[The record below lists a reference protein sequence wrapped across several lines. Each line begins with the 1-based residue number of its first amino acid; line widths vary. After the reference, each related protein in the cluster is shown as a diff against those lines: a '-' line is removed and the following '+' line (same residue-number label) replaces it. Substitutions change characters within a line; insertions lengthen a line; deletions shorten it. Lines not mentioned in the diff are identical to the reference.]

1 MKTFLTL
8 ILVLCACFST
18 YAQTSVNPN
27 EPIKFKPKNP
37 RPTDVGEENKVWCTY
52 TNGQITITFEQ
63 AEGRATMTIT
73 RTEDATTATTAFY
86 TMTPY
91 TYYIGTAP
99 ATYIINVRTNRQE
112 YEGLLD
118 IQ

>member
-8 ILVLCACFST
+8 ILVLCACYTS
-18 YAQTSVNPN
+18 YAQSSSDPN
-27 EPIKFKPKNP
+27 KDYYLKGKKP

-63 AEGRATMTIT
+63 AEGRATMTLT

-112 YEGLLD
+112 YEGILD